1 MELAISE
8 RISGMGKLVA
18 YVLVQT
24 PQGAWYSF
32 VPNRRG
38 GFDMQPG
45 IKPAA
50 TSSVITPFKVTL
62 LRQPITSS
70 LARGNYWFGAAIFH
84 AGDRITLAN
93 WRSMAIYSSEVTVTV
108 R

>member
-1 MELAISE
+1 
-8 RISGMGKLVA
+8 
-18 YVLVQT
+18 
-24 PQGAWYSF
+24 
-32 VPNRRG
+32 
-38 GFDMQPG
+38 MQPG

-62 LRQPITSS
+62 LKQPITSS

-108 R
+108 Q